1 MFYKFVSVK
10 EYDLNKN
17 DSIFLEDTT
26 EKMFNLIEQERN
38 YLIDMFHFN
47 VNSILKRNNT
57 NLNKIR
63 KNTALIV
70 EPRFLEVIPYFIN
83 EYYKIL
89 GDNWIIVFYCGKGL
103 KQLWENKL
111 GLLTNLE
118 IRELGVN
125 NFNTLEYSY
134 FFKQSK
140 LWETLYGD
148 FVLTFQVDSVIK
160 NIEPYTIDNYIKL
173 NKSYIGGN
181 MSYQW
186 SELLRENINVNYR
199 NFNGGLS
206 LRKRLDMIKIIQTF
220 GIEFTEK
227 ESKNIKTD
235 SEDVYFTLG
244 CYKLNLPVGDDEF
257 CSHFAVHS
265 IYHNKFFGVHNSN
278 YLSKKQLL
286 TDHSDLEFF
295 VQNFI

>member
-1 MFYKFVSVK
+1 
-10 EYDLNKN
+10 
-17 DSIFLEDTT
+17 
-26 EKMFNLIEQERN
+26 MFNLIEQERN

-47 VNSILKRNNT
+47 VTSIVKRNNT

-103 KQLWENKL
+103 KQIWENKV
-111 GLLTNLE
+111 GFLTNLE